1 MKHSYAARPFAR
13 AGLVA
18 AITAA
23 ALVSTVTGVWAQ
35 MDTVEPEDLAPSQ
48 VGEQVRPVIHLIGRP
63 EGMRG
68 IGDGQIVWIMG
79 DPQTWTASAIDDV
92 KKWVAKGNVCWFDVR
107 LAQSIGIECSDGASM
122 PTAVV
127 AQSAKEHDLVAGVSR
142 VTAPDAFPYMRE
154 LPSGAKPI
162 LVVANKPEHVVLAV
176 WELGKGAI
184 LFRPPGK
191 IEKVLWPMIGKRGWI
206 ETDQADGAKLLSN
219 LELFSLEMIRKA
231 AAPEG

>member
-1 MKHSYAARPFAR
+1 MKHSNAARPFAR
-13 AGLVA
+13 TGLA
-18 AITAA
+18 AAMVVA
-23 ALVSTVTGVWAQ
+23 ALVPTLTGAWAQ
-35 MDTVEPEDLAPSQ
+35 MDTVAPEDVAPSQ
-48 VGEQVRPVIHLIGRP
+48 VGEQVRPVIHLIAKP

-79 DPQTWTASAIDDV
+79 DPETWTASAIDDV

-107 LAQSIGIECSDGASM
+107 VAQSIGVECSDGASM

-127 AQSAKEHDLVAGVSR
+127 AQGARDHDLAAGVSR

-154 LPSGAKPI
+154 LPNGAKPI

-176 WELGKGAI
+176 WAVGKGAI
-184 LFRPPGK
+184 LFRPPAK
-191 IEKVLWPMIGKRGWI
+191 IEKVTWPMIGKRGWI

-219 LELFSLEMIRKA
+219 MELYSLEVIRRA